1 MNPRFSSPLC
11 ALLTGLVVSLSM
23 PAHAGDHPVA
33 QANKAFTVAALKAKV
48 GDTVTFRNDDTF
60 AHNVFSLSDTQNF
73 DLGSYK
79 KGETRQVKLTTP
91 GVIEVECAIH
101 PQMKMKIEVEK

>member
-1 MNPRFSSPLC
+1 MMFRSVSGVV
-11 ALLTGLVVSLSM
+11 ALGVLAVAIAL
-23 PAHAGDHPVA
+23 PAYAGDHAVA
-33 QANKAFTVAALKAKV
+33 QVNKTFTVPVVKAKV
-48 GDTVTFRNDDTF
+48 GDTVTFKNDDGF

-91 GVIEVECAIH
+91 GTIDVECAIH
-101 PQMKMKIEVEK
+101 PEMKMKIEVSK